1 MTNDKGI
8 SMISL
13 IITIL
18 LIIIL
23 AAITAP
29 ILSSIINDSL
39 EADAKVELAN
49 VQAVVENAKTMI
61 MTEKFIPNSDYIIS
75 NDELI
80 SKFGPVLTSDEIDWI
95 EEVNNDST
103 KKAPYKYYLMNQ
115 AAFKDEFGSE
125 FNVKNI
131 RENREYLV
139 NYMDGLV
146 IVNYNGSRI
155 TNKTEADP
163 IKPAEELVRGEVNV
177 KFSPNGNS
185 EWARQQST
193 TMVFSVGEDTTVYGV
208 SYLWSKEVNEP
219 NGAVFDSAPTISGI
233 VNGSTQTTE
242 LQDETGNGWFLW
254 VRVDY
259 DDVGIRR
266 TKTFRSDAFFIDNI
280 KPTADFSVDEIN
292 R

>member
-49 VQAVVENAKTMI
+49 VQAVVENAKTLI
-61 MTEKFIPNSDYIIS
+61 MTEKFIPNEDYIIS

-95 EEVNNDST
+95 EDVNNDPT
-103 KKAPYKYYLMNQ
+103 KQAPYKYYLMNQ
-115 AAFKDEFGSE
+115 DAFKDEFGSE
-125 FNVKNI
+125 FNVKGI
-131 RENREYLV
+131 RENREYLI

-146 IVNYNGSRI
+146 VVNYNGSRI

-163 IKPAEELVRGEVNV
+163 IKPAEQLVRGEVNV

-193 TMVFSVGEDTTVYGV
+193 TMVFSVGDDTTIYGV
-208 SYLWSKEVNEP
+208 NYMWSEEINEP
-219 NGAVFDSAPTISGI
+219 DSSAFDSAPVLSG
-233 VNGSTQTTE
+233 V
-242 LQDETGNGWFLW
+242 
-254 VRVDY
+254 
-259 DDVGIRR
+259 
-266 TKTFRSDAFFIDNI
+266 A
-280 KPTADFSVDEIN
+280 
-292 R
+292 